1 MEIPSV
7 PHLSLTNPNSKQS
20 NHQIPNS
27 NGRSKVNK
35 HRRIIRKKQI
45 KCGKPRT
52 TVRRC
57 RGNRRS
63 SIGTKLRTLRKLIPA
78 GNGSVGF
85 DALFN
90 ETARYI
96 LFMQMKI
103 KAMEI
108 MTATGV
114 SVPSAVLHSEIK
126 AKDKAQEKRSGGGV
140 R

>member
-7 PHLSLTNPNSKQS
+7 PHLSVTNPKRKQS
-20 NHQIPNS
+20 NYQIPNS

-35 HRRIIRKKQI
+35 RRRIIRKKQI
-45 KCGKPRT
+45 KCRKPRT

-57 RGNRRS
+57 RGNRPS
-63 SIGTKLRTLRKLIPA
+63 SIGTKLRTLRKLISG

-85 DALFN
+85 EGLFN

-108 MTATGV
+108 MVRVLTDSNGV
-114 SVPSAVLHSEIK
+114 K
-126 AKDKAQEKRSGGGV
+126 
-140 R
+140 

>member
-20 NHQIPNS
+20 NYQIPNS
-27 NGRSKVNK
+27 NGRSKDNK
-35 HRRIIRKKQI
+35 RRRIIRKKQI
-45 KCGKPRT
+45 KCRKPRT

-57 RGNRRS
+57 RGNRPS
-63 SIGTKLRTLRKLIPA
+63 SIGTKLRTLRKLVSG

-85 DALFN
+85 EGLFN

-108 MTATGV
+108 M
-114 SVPSAVLHSEIK
+114 
-126 AKDKAQEKRSGGGV
+126 
-140 R
+140 